1 MKKILLLFIISSC
14 FFTSCLSTNSTFG
27 TEKQSQGNLVISYD
41 EFQERTTVNVKNSNI
56 TNFSGRGLQSFAI
69 YPYFIYNDTDLTCRL
84 TLEMQGSTSK
94 FNKIIFITEKGK
106 YQITFSENKQGTGEK
121 IPNNE
126 FTAYAKGDYIINKN
140 QFEFL
145 GEIINSS
152 SLKAAVY
159 TTNNTV
165 LEITEYGNRTKQ
177 MYNEFYN
184 YYVSEG
190 LSNLTDSES
199 EILII
204 KK

>member
-1 MKKILLLFIISSC
+1 MKSNNL
-14 FFTSCLSTNSTFG
+14 
-27 TEKQSQGNLVISYD
+27 LVI
-41 EFQERTTVNVKNSNI
+41 FQVSFLSLIFHFSLSGIIAIDITVIPTILTAANAPIN
-56 TNFSGRGLQSFAI
+56 AI
-69 YPYFIYNDTDLTCRL
+69 I
-84 TLEMQGSTSK
+84 
-94 FNKIIFITEKGK
+94 NKIIFITEKGK

-140 QFEFL
+140 QFELL

-165 LEITEYGNRTKQ
+165 LEITEYGNRAKQ
-177 MYNEFYN
+177 TYNEFYN

>member
-1 MKKILLLFIISSC
+1 MNSENIISLLEEGSIKSL
-14 FFTSCLSTNSTFG
+14 FEL
-27 TEKQSQGNLVISYD
+27 EIS
-41 EFQERTTVNVKNSNI
+41 E
-56 TNFSGRGLQSFAI
+56 
-69 YPYFIYNDTDLTCRL
+69 
-84 TLEMQGSTSK
+84 
-94 FNKIIFITEKGK
+94 
-106 YQITFSENKQGTGEK
+106 GEK
-121 IPNNE
+121 
-126 FTAYAKGDYIINKN
+126 KDYIINKN
-140 QFEFL
+140 QFELL

-165 LEITEYGNRTKQ
+165 LEITEYGNRAKQ
-177 MYNEFYN
+177 TYNEFYN